1 MLGEEP
7 GVRGGT
13 RCYGRNQVLGEERR
27 GRIVQET
34 KLKVHRNQAND
45 VQAVLL
51 FRRKIKT
58 HFGTNSLKDRN
69 NNKVSKTAQL

>member
-27 GRIVQET
+27 VRIVQET
-34 KLKVHRNQAND
+34 KLKVNRNQANRRAGSSP
-45 VQAVLL
+45 VQE
-51 FRRKIKT
+51 
-58 HFGTNSLKDRN
+58 KDKN
-69 NNKVSKTAQL
+69 AFWNQ

>member
-27 GRIVQET
+27 VRIVQET
-34 KLKVHRNQAND
+34 KLKVNRNQANRR
-45 VQAVLL
+45 AG
-51 FRRKIKT
+51 RKIKT

>member
-1 MLGEEP
+1 MF
-7 GVRGGT
+7 RK
-13 RCYGRNQVLGEERR
+13 RNLRL
-27 GRIVQET
+27 IET
-34 KLKVHRNQAND
+34 KPTD